1 MKYIP
6 KKITEDILHK
16 IYTEKGVII
25 GIWLVLF
32 ALEVRFTDTGFPAIS
47 YLMLEEVASYIWAN
61 NSLIKNLTSFEDDAE
76 IPLLNVLM

>member
-32 ALEVRFTDTGFPAIS
+32 APEVRFTDTGFPAIS